1 GVNKTIVDKNSI
13 TKNTFVDWASGSFL
27 LFTSQLY
34 ERLEGFD
41 TKYYMYCEDIDIC
54 LRANLIIGAK
64 LTYIPSVRAIHL
76 AAHANRK
83 LFSKNF
89 IWHFSSAMR
98 YLNRRRSLLYR

>member
-1 GVNKTIVDKNSI
+1 GIEV
-13 TKNTFVDWASGSFL
+13 
-27 LFTSQLY
+27 LFCIFILPQLY

-76 AAHANRK
+76 AAHIENCFQKISSGISQAQCVI
-83 LFSKNF
+83 LTEEDLYF
-89 IWHFSSAMR
+89 IGRFRIYNST
-98 YLNRRRSLLYR
+98 L